1 VVLGRVAAP
10 YARGTS
16 VLDWRYRRKTPG
28 QLILSVFFSHQRNG
42 LGVEITP
49 DGIYEGQFT
58 VSFLRRPLA
67 FPCSWYCICN
77 GLVGGS
83 LWDPRAASAL
93 LHAMFFAPAIS
104 VATPPEQTP
113 RGVAKRLWPLRV
125 IQEDLRDGFGVF
137 AKTKGSTYTGE
148 WKKVPAPRRACPD
161 TLWTEAGISLKR
173 CSSTDTP
180 VCVSTHHAADY
191 KGIS

>member
-1 VVLGRVAAP
+1 MIARKFSEAGASGNTGQGWKAAK
-10 YARGTS
+10 AVRGTS
-16 VLDWRYRRKTPG
+16 SVVADLGDGSRLLAELASGYFGVPEGQMRRGFRTGLGCAEDRAGVRYQGHWRNN
-28 QLILSVFFSHQRNG
+28 QRNG

-58 VSFLRRPLA
+58 
-67 FPCSWYCICN
+67 
-77 GLVGGS
+77 
-83 LWDPRAASAL
+83 
-93 LHAMFFAPAIS
+93 
-104 VATPPEQTP
+104 
-113 RGVAKRLWPLRV
+113 RLWPLRV